1 MSIYYVVDI
10 GDQFVLYSGSLENCK
25 QFMDENYGG
34 LQILKYSEL
43 TDQMILNDARVTMD
57 PFEIEKQS
65 FHCLSKRIQL
75 ISTNDEYT
83 KLQYGDLGTID
94 YIDDTG
100 TVFVTWDNGSK
111 LGLIPGVDRWKI
123 IHD

>member
-1 MSIYYVVDI
+1 
-10 GDQFVLYSGSLENCK
+10 
-25 QFMDENYGG
+25 MDENYGG